1 MKRGLGRGLDKLLGA
16 PAGAQSEGV
25 PGVPGV
31 RMMKTSL
38 LQAGTGQPRR
48 QFDPESLQTLADSI
62 RRHGVM
68 QPIMVRPIE
77 DRFEIVAGERRFRA
91 AQMAGL
97 ETVPVI
103 ARELSDQEAMVLALV
118 ENIQRAEL
126 NPAEQSRGISR
137 LIKEFGMTHE
147 QTAAHVGMSRAAVT
161 NLLRLLSLSPPVLN
175 MLEQGR
181 LGAAHARAL
190 LSLPPALQQAAAREI
205 VAKRLS
211 ARAAEVLA
219 KKLAINKPRKT
230 SIPDADTRRLQSE
243 LSTALS
249 SRVQIRHGR
258 RGGTLTV
265 HYTSLEVLDKVIKKL
280 RS

>member
-16 PAGAQSEGV
+16 PAGGQSE
-25 PGVPGV
+25 GVPGV

-77 DRFEIVAGERRFRA
+77 NGFEIVAGERRFRA

-265 HYTSLEVLDKVIKKL
+265 HYASLEVLDKVIKKL

>member
-16 PAGAQSEGV
+16 PAGAQSEAMA
-25 PGVPGV
+25 GV
-31 RMMKTSL
+31 RMMKTGL
-38 LQAGTGQPRR
+38 LQAGAGQPRR

-77 DRFEIVAGERRFRA
+77 NGFEIVAGERRFRA

>member
-16 PAGAQSEGV
+16 PAGAQSEAV
-25 PGVPGV
+25 AGV
-31 RMMKTSL
+31 RMMKTGL
-38 LQAGTGQPRR
+38 LQAGAGQPRR

-68 QPIMVRPIE
+68 QPIMVRPIKNG
-77 DRFEIVAGERRFRA
+77 FEIVAGERRFRA

-103 ARELSDQEAMVLALV
+103 ERELSDQEAMVLALV

-190 LSLPPALQQAAAREI
+190 LSLPPAAQQAAAREI

>member
-25 PGVPGV
+25 AGV
-31 RMMKTSL
+31 RMMKTNL
-38 LQAGTGQPRR
+38 LQAGAGQPRR

-68 QPIMVRPIE
+68 QPIMVRPIKNG
-77 DRFEIVAGERRFRA
+77 FEIVAGERRFRA

-97 ETVPVI
+97 EAVPVI
-103 ARELSDQEAMVLALV
+103 ERELSDQEAMVLALV

-190 LSLPPALQQAAAREI
+190 LSLPPAAQQAAAREI

-243 LSTALS
+243 LSAALS

-265 HYTSLEVLDKVIKKL
+265 HYASLEVLDRVIKKL

>member
-25 PGVPGV
+25 PGV

-38 LQAGTGQPRR
+38 LQAGAGQPRR

-77 DRFEIVAGERRFRA
+77 NGFEIVAGERRFRA

-265 HYTSLEVLDKVIKKL
+265 HYASLEVLDKVIKKL